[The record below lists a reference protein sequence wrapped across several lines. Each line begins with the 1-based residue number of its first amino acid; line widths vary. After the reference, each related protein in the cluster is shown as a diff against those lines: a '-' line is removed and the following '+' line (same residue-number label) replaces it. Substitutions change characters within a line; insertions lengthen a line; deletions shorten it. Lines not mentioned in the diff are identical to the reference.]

1 MTMHQDQIN
10 QIADDALNVAVLHIQ
25 DALGQ
30 EHGDIAGIVFAGA
43 NGDAILS
50 ILRSYIRTELSF
62 KE

>member
-1 MTMHQDQIN
+1 MHQDQIN
-10 QIADDALNVAVLHIQ
+10 QIADNALNAAVLSIQ
-25 DALGQ
+25 NALGQ

>member
-1 MTMHQDQIN
+1 MHQDQIN
-10 QIADDALNVAVLHIQ
+10 QLADNALDAAVLSIQ
-25 DALGQ
+25 NELGQ

>member
-1 MTMHQDQIN
+1 MHQDQIN
-10 QIADDALNVAVLHIQ
+10 RIADNALDAAVLSIQ
-25 DALGQ
+25 NGLGQ